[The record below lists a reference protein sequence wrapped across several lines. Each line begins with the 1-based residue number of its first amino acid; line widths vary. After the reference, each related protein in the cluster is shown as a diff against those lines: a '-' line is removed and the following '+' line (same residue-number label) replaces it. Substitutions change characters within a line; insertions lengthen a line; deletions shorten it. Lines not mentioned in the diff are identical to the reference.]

1 MYMRDD
7 YEKARKL
14 GEKAFQQAVHEGRH
28 PYLPVLDEFLDTKK
42 CPMTHVGIM
51 NIPASLVIGTKTAGR
66 QNAFACNFMPL
77 LEKESEFG
85 LKWSAL
91 YESQVAEGMRD
102 AIMVYEYLHY
112 FYVQEGNKRVSVAN
126 YLKMPTITADIRRI
140 IPTDLRETD
149 TYAQFLKFFAVCPLY
164 TINFSKGESYKEF
177 AALLGK
183 DLKTPWEETLVRR
196 VDSAFYHF
204 HEAAELSAIEG
215 NESDAFLL
223 YISVYGFD
231 RLRYESKAVIRKNI
245 ETLKKELKVQAESEN
260 IKVKENP
267 LDKKDAPLLDLRKI
281 LPASYSESRP
291 LRISFLYD
299 GKTEESGLAYDHE
312 IGRLYLN
319 KKFGSLVKTQCF
331 EDLSDDEKFKAALNK
346 ASASSD
352 MVFTVSPAMMKET
365 LKAAILHPEVKYLNW
380 SVNLS
385 ASAVRT
391 YDARM
396 YEVKFLMGALAAM
409 SADNHKI
416 SYIADYPIFGNIA
429 SINAFA
435 IGASLID
442 PQIKVYLGWSG
453 VHDQDWLKELEYL
466 EISVFAAEDLPSLKN
481 DNTLYGLCRREA
493 DGTFTNL
500 AAPVIN
506 WTKYYELLVSSVL
519 EGNWSRD
526 KDGEEKPIN
535 YWWGMSAG
543 VTDLN
548 ISSRIP
554 YSSAKMIQMMKDSLI
569 QGTLHPFVHEL
580 RAQDHLIQPAKAG
593 RLRNEDIIRM
603 DWLNENIIGV
613 IPEYTRLSE
622 GGKKLARVSGVQ
634 AAKEKD

>member
-1 MYMRDD
+1 MRDD

-28 PYLPVLDEFLDTKK
+28 PYLPVLDEFLDLKT
-42 CPMTHVGIM
+42 CSRIHIGVM
-51 NIPASLVIGTKTAGR
+51 NIPSNLVIGTKTAGR

-77 LEKESEFG
+77 LEKETEFG

-91 YESQVAEGMRD
+91 YESQVEEGMRD
-102 AIMVYEYLHY
+102 AIVCYEYLHY

-126 YLKMPTITADIRRI
+126 YLKMPSIAADITRLV
-140 IPTDLRETD
+140 PADLKETD
-149 TYAQFLKFFAVCPLY
+149 AYAQFLKFFAVCPLY
-164 TINFSKGESYKEF
+164 SINFTKGESYKEF

-196 VDSAFYHF
+196 IDAAFYHF
-204 HEAAELSAIEG
+204 HEAAALSGLEG

-223 YISVYGFD
+223 YITVYGFD
-231 RLRYESKAVIRKNI
+231 RLRYESTAIIRKNI
-245 ETLKKELKVQAESEN
+245 EALKKELKVQAESEN

-267 LDKKDAPLLDLRKI
+267 QAKKEAPLIDLRKI
-281 LPASYSESRP
+281 LPVYSESRP

-299 GKTEESGLAYDHE
+299 EKTEESGRAYDHE
-312 IGRLYLN
+312 VGRLYLN

-331 EDLSDDEKFKAALNK
+331 EDLTDDEKLRAALEK

-365 LKAAILHPEVKYLNW
+365 LKAAILHPEVKYLNC

-385 ASAVRT
+385 ANAVRT
-391 YDARM
+391 YDVRM
-396 YEVKFLMGALAAM
+396 YEAKFLMGALAAM
-409 SADNHKI
+409 STDNHKI

-442 PQIKVYLGWSG
+442 PQIKVYLAWSG

-466 EISVFAAEDLPSLKN
+466 DINVFAAEDLPSLGN
-481 DNTLYGLCRREA
+481 DSTIYGLCRREP
-493 DGTFTNL
+493 DGTIANL

-519 EGNWSRD
+519 EATWSQD
-526 KDGEEKPIN
+526 KEGEEKPIN

-543 VTDLN
+543 VMDLTV
-548 ISSRIP
+548 SSRLP
-554 YSSAKMIQMMKDSLI
+554 YSSIKMIQMMQESLI
-569 QGTLHPFVHEL
+569 QGTLQPFAHEL
-580 RAQDHLIQPAKAG
+580 RAADHLIQKASAG

-622 GGKKLARVSGVQ
+622 GGKKLARVSGVK
-634 AAKEKD
+634 AAKEKG